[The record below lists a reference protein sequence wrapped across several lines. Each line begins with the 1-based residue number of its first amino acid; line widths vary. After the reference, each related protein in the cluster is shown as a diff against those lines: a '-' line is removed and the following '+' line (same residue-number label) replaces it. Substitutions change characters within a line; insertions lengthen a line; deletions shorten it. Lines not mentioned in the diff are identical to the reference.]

1 MGPAFCIPGTNGA
14 KYGAK
19 WVFVESGGLKW
30 SMVVRSGE
38 RPKGGAMSKFVGRY
52 QHSLD
57 DKGRLILPAKF
68 RFGFERG
75 GNLSP
80 QIDGCIGLWDQG
92 GFQRQVSQ
100 RESVVNEG
108 DKAARNKARYWA
120 SLSREIEFDKQGR
133 FVLPI
138 DIREY
143 AGISSE
149 VIIVGA
155 LDHIELWDPTV
166 FAEVVDGASEAFK
179 AGQ

>member
-1 MGPAFCIPGTNGA
+1 
-14 KYGAK
+14 
-19 WVFVESGGLKW
+19 
-30 SMVVRSGE
+30 
-38 RPKGGAMSKFVGRY
+38 MSKFVGRY

-57 DKGRLILPAKF
+57 DKGRLILPAKL
-68 RFGFERG
+68 RVGFERG

-108 DKAARNKARYWA
+108 DKASRNKARYWA

-138 DIREY
+138 DIRDY
-143 AGISSE
+143 ASITTE

-155 LDHIELWDPTV
+155 LDHIELWDPNL

>member
-1 MGPAFCIPGTNGA
+1 
-14 KYGAK
+14 
-19 WVFVESGGLKW
+19 LKW
-30 SMVVRSGE
+30 SIVVRSGE